1 MYNIV
6 MEEVDIKDTPEI
18 TEEDIK
24 ISNESMKIEDVDS
37 DEIIAEDVK
46 EYKASSK
53 EDTIND
59 LVNSICKK

>member
-37 DEIIAEDVK
+37 DEIIDEDI
-46 EYKASSK
+46 EECKASSK
-53 EDTIND
+53 EDILND
-59 LVNSICKK
+59 LINSICKK